1 MGEGAIAH
9 RQPVFRHVVHE
20 RAQDEAFFNATT
32 NYFKE
37 NAYSSVVSRDLW
49 KHFEEPARKSGLM
62 AAVNMTMQNMMELWV
77 NNSGFPEVSVIRDY
91 KTNTVTVFQYKLQWE
106 WPDKEDKAMLWPIWL
121 PFYTPMA
128 EDNQLP
134 TGSFGKFLPASRTQK
149 FQLPNDLSQKSPV
162 VFNKGA
168 ESYIRVRY
176 DSQSLCKLAKL
187 LRENHTR
194 MSTVERAQLHRDL
207 APLAMPNPKC
217 KPCGI
222 AGWVHMME
230 YLKMERDYIPLI
242 TALDQLQRVKG
253 MLEGTSME
261 ARFARWMHSLIQPF
275 FDERGYTIGKDE
287 TEDQKLLKRHMVT
300 YACLRSGDKSA
311 CVTEAFA
318 QVKRWIQS
326 ESKGNPISPYLR
338 EAFYKAVIEGSV
350 VKGNSDIVEF
360 LLRKYEEAKKMRFRH
375 LENFQQLL
383 RAYIHYENALDYLR
397 PPTTKV
403 ILNETATETRSET
416 ETKTKFLEDK
426 TCSMVETS
434 KIRIE
439 NPDLGIQV
447 LKKCWYKLKKSE
459 GLSGKLKELLGKVA
473 SKRQIEELMKWSEE
487 ENFGEM
493 EGVTENKDVTEKIK
507 HLTAKARARL
517 QCADM
522 VAGTLAKVL

>member
-1 MGEGAIAH
+1 
-9 RQPVFRHVVHE
+9 
-20 RAQDEAFFNATT
+20 
-32 NYFKE
+32 
-37 NAYSSVVSRDLW
+37 
-49 KHFEEPARKSGLM
+49 M

-128 EDNQLP
+128 KDNELP
-134 TGSFGKFLPASRTQK
+134 TGSFRKLLPALRTQK
-149 FQLPNDLSQKSPV
+149 LQLPNDISQKSPV

-207 APLAMPNPKC
+207 APLAMPNPQC

-222 AGWVHMME
+222 AGWAHMMG
-230 YLKMERDYIPLI
+230 YLKRERDYIPLR
-242 TALDQLQRVKG
+242 TALDQLERVKG

-261 ARFARWMHSLIQPF
+261 ARFARWMHSLVQPF
-275 FDERGYTIGKDE
+275 FDERGYTIGRDE

-350 VKGNSDIVEF
+350 VKGNSDIVDF
-360 LLRKYEEAKKMRFRH
+360 LLRKYEVAKKMRFRH
-375 LENFQQLL
+375 LENFRQLL

-397 PPTTKV
+397 TPTTEV
-403 ILNETATETRSET
+403 ILNETATASKTET
-416 ETKTKFLEDK
+416 ETKFLEDK

-434 KIRIE
+434 KIKIE
-439 NPDLGIQV
+439 NPDLGIHV

-459 GLSGKLKELLGKVA
+459 GLTGKLKELLGKVA
-473 SKRQIEELMKWSEE
+473 SKRQIEELMKWAEE

-493 EGVTENKDVTEKIK
+493 EGVTEEKDVREKTK
-507 HLTAKARARL
+507 QLLEELTAVARAQL
-517 QCADM
+517 KCADM
-522 VAGTLAKVL
+522 VAGTLAKVLPK